1 MSAGFPYEITL
12 EANVTY
18 SLFATGQNV
27 YFQTSNLADINNK
40 VTIKT
45 QFDEA
50 RLNVGMGVEMSDQF
64 GTLFV
69 EAENAQTI
77 TLFVSDRGIYDN
89 RLSLDSS
96 VVQTATANTT
106 KLLNETTNA
115 NVYSMSGY
123 SPVGSNAPAGLTGF
137 VLVSFDEEV
146 YISNLVYQSFT
157 ATSGNITGT
166 PPSSTLVAVW
176 SNDTFTSDGT
186 GLVIMADLYDSTS
199 NVVKTF
205 RTAGGSGLPSGTGRV
220 VGFKRAISQSVVD
233 QITPNRPFFDAEK
246 PLRIAV
252 GEALYIF
259 SSDGG
264 QVWFTCD
271 VRTNSAV

>member
-27 YFQTSNLADINNK
+27 YFQSSNLADINNK

-115 NVYSMSGY
+115 NVYSISGY
-123 SPVGSNAPAGLTGF
+123 SPVGSNAPIGYTGY
-137 VLVSFDEEV
+137 VLVAFDEEV
-146 YISNLVYQSFT
+146 YISNLVYQSFDG
-157 ATSGNITGT
+157 TSSDSGGT
-166 PPSSTLVAVW
+166 PPASTLVGVYD
-176 SNDTFTSDGT
+176 NDTFAADGT
-186 GLVIMADLYDSTS
+186 GLVVMADLYDSTS
-199 NVVKTF
+199 NVVKTV
-205 RTAGGSGLPSGTGRV
+205 RTAPALLPTGTGRI
-220 VGFKRAISQSVVD
+220 VGFKRAISQSVID
-233 QITPNRPFFDAEK
+233 QSTPYRPFFDAEK

-252 GEALYIF
+252 GESLFIF
-259 SSDGG
+259 SSNGG

>member
-123 SPVGSNAPAGLTGF
+123 APTGSNAILALTGYAM
-137 VLVSFDEEV
+137 VSFTEEV
-146 YISNLVYQSFT
+146 YISNLVFQSFA
-157 ATSGNITGT
+157 ATGASMLPPT
-166 PPSSTLVAVW
+166 PPNSTIVAIF
-176 SNDTFTSDGT
+176 NDDTFAAAGN
-186 GLVIMADLYDSTS
+186 GYVNACDLYDGQPGVVGTVRTS
-199 NVVKTF
+199 
-205 RTAGGSGLPSGTGRV
+205 PSVFPTGTGRI
-220 VGFKRAISQSVVD
+220 VGFKRSISQTLVD
-233 QITPNRPFFDAEK
+233 QTTPYRPFFDAEK

-252 GEALYIF
+252 GESLFIY

>member
-27 YFQTSNLADINNK
+27 YFQSSNLVDIDNK
-40 VTIKT
+40 VTVKT
-45 QFDEA
+45 NFDEA

-77 TLFVSDRGIYDN
+77 TLYISDRGIYDN

-96 VVQTATANTT
+96 VVQTAQANLT

-123 SPVGSNAPAGLTGF
+123 SPTGSNATAGLTGY
-137 VLVSFDEEV
+137 VLVAFDEEV
-146 YISNLVYQSFT
+146 YISNLVYQSFDP
-157 ATSGNITGT
+157 TSGNITGT
-166 PPSSTLVAVW
+166 PPASTLVGVW
-176 SNDTFTSDGT
+176 DDDTFATAGT
-186 GLVIMADLYDSTS
+186 GLVIMTDLYESTS
-199 NVVKTF
+199 NVLKTF
-205 RTAGGSGLPSGTGRV
+205 RTGASSLPTGTGRV
-220 VGFKRAISQSVVD
+220 VGFKRALSQTVVD
-233 QITPNRPFFDAEK
+233 PVSPYRPFFDPA

-252 GEALYIF
+252 GEALYVF

>member
-12 EANVTY
+12 VAGVTY
-18 SLFATGQNV
+18 NLFATGQNV

-40 VTIKT
+40 VTVKT
-45 QFDEA
+45 EYDEA

-69 EAENAQTI
+69 EAENSQTI
-77 TLFVSDRGIYDN
+77 TLYISDAGIYDN

-96 VVQTATANTT
+96 VVQTAPANVT

-123 SPVGSNAPAGLTGF
+123 APAGSNAQIGLSGYA
-137 VLVSFDEEV
+137 LVSFTEEV
-146 YISNLVYQSFT
+146 YISNLVFQSFA
-157 ATSGNITGT
+157 ATSGNITT
-166 PPSSTLVAVW
+166 VPPGSTIVAIW
-176 SNDTFTSDGT
+176 DNNTFAADGT
-186 GLVIMADLYDSTS
+186 GIVHMADLYEGLS
-199 NVVKTF
+199 NVMGTV
-205 RTAGGSGLPSGTGRV
+205 RTSPSLQPTGTGRI
-220 VGFKRAISQSVVD
+220 VGFKRSINQSPVD
-233 QITPNRPFFDAEK
+233 QITPYRPFFDAEK

-252 GEALYIF
+252 GESLFIF

-264 QVWFTCD
+264 EVWFTCD
-271 VRTNSAV
+271 IRTNSAV